1 MAVCIKHLPK
11 TGTHFVPNEFEG
23 IEQTF
28 FSISLSYTL
37 NLHLIN
43 NNVL

>member
-28 FSISLSYTL
+28 FFNFLVFYIELTL
-37 NLHLIN
+37 NKQ
-43 NNVL
+43 